1 MGQIHGYAR
10 PDHHKETRHNGF
22 HGIILL
28 LPYPVVVDVAA
39 GGGGGREKIMGVL
52 ILGM

>member
-28 LPYPVVVDVAA
+28 LPYPVVAAA
-39 GGGGGREKIMGVL
+39 GGGRREGKIMGVL